1 MYIIEKKH
9 EVGRPK
15 SEDHNFLSSDSGL
28 RTKIFKT
35 KLMNRLNKIDKYIL
49 NHIEPEDEILKELDR
64 DTHLNVIGARMI
76 SGHLQG
82 QVLTMLSK
90 MITPKN
96 ILEIGTFTGYSA
108 ICLAKGLKE
117 NGKLITIE
125 IDDELENMAKKY
137 FVKAGVENKIVQ
149 RIGAALEIIPTL
161 TETFDLVFIDAHKPE
176 YPDYYRAVFE
186 KVNSGGYI
194 IADNTLW
201 SGKVLEIP
209 AEDDFQTRGIIEF
222 NSIIKNDDRVEK
234 VILPLR
240 DGMTIIRKK

>member
-1 MYIIEKKH
+1 MGDQKY
-9 EVGRPK
+9 
-15 SEDHNFLSSDSGL
+15 
-28 RTKIFKT
+28 
-35 KLMNRLNKIDKYIL
+35 IDKYIL
-49 NHIEPEDEILKELDR
+49 DHIEPEDAILKELDR
-64 DTHLNVIGARMI
+64 ETHLNVVGARMI

-82 QVLTMLSK
+82 QVLTMLSN
-90 MITPKN
+90 MIRPQF

-125 IDDELENMAKKY
+125 IDDELESIAKKY
-137 FVKAGVENKIVQ
+137 FEKAGVQYKIEQ

-161 TETFDLVFIDAHKPE
+161 IQTFDLVFIDAHKPE
-176 YPDYYRAVFE
+176 YPAYYDAVFQ
-186 KVNSGGYI
+186 KVRNGGFI
-194 IADNTLW
+194 VADNTLW
-201 SGKVLEIP
+201 SGKVLNKP

-222 NSIIKNDDRVEK
+222 NSMIKNDERVEK

>member
-1 MYIIEKKH
+1 
-9 EVGRPK
+9 
-15 SEDHNFLSSDSGL
+15 
-28 RTKIFKT
+28 
-35 KLMNRLNKIDKYIL
+35 MNKQNEIDKYIL
-49 NHIEPEDEILKELDR
+49 NHIDAEDEILNELDR
-64 DTHLNVIGARMI
+64 DTHLNVLGARMI

-90 MITPKN
+90 MIRPKA

-108 ICLAKGLKE
+108 ICLAKGLQE

-125 IDDELENMAKKY
+125 IDDELKNRAKKY
-137 FVKAGVENKIVQ
+137 FEKAGILQNVVQ
-149 RIGAALEIIPTL
+149 LIGPALEIIPTL
-161 TETFDLVFIDAHKPE
+161 NETFDLVFIDAHKPE

-186 KVNSGGYI
+186 KVNYGGYI

-201 SGKVLEIP
+201 SGKVIETP
-209 AEDDFQTRGIIEF
+209 PEDDDFTKGIIEF
-222 NSIIKNDDRVEK
+222 NSIIKNDNRVEK